1 MGTEKALQ
9 QIGARFVVP
18 AQPGQGQ
25 VQAVGMVCGQDW
37 DGVWSSSIP

>member
-9 QIGARFVVP
+9 QIGERFVVP
-18 AQPGQGQ
+18 AQPGQ